1 MLVAWRSTTGAE
13 REQEG
18 PMRMGGLGRVT
29 RIGLGAALG
38 AGTLAVSVAGAVLA
52 LVAGQL
58 IRVVG
63 VRWGSSS

>member
-38 AGTLAVSVAGAVLA
+38 AVIEAGGPVLA
-52 LVAGQL
+52 LVPSQL
-58 IRVVG
+58 IS
-63 VRWGSSS
+63 RWG